1 MIPAK
6 DQMIHLTLMDGMVRG
21 LLLTATNTVAKAAA
35 IHCTSPVA
43 TAALGRSLMGT
54 AMLGAMLKGDE
65 ASVTVTIDGGGPLGR
80 IVCVAD
86 RDSVRGCVDV
96 PTVDMPLR
104 PDGKLAV
111 GMAVGNEGRMSVV
124 KDLGMKTPYVGQVPL
139 FSGEIAEDFA
149 TYYVQS
155 EQKPTLQSLGVLV
168 NGETVL
174 TAGGVLLQPLPGCP
188 DSIISELE
196 LRSPLLADISR
207 ELSYEPM
214 EDLFPKWFD
223 GLKPVVL
230 ETTELTY
237 RCDCSRARMEKA
249 LITLG
254 EEELTRM
261 IQDEQEGAELT
272 CHFCKK
278 TEKFTQHDL
287 LRLLN
292 AATRK

>member
-1 MIPAK
+1 
-6 DQMIHLTLMDGMVRG
+6 
-21 LLLTATNTVAKAAA
+21 
-35 IHCTSPVA
+35 
-43 TAALGRSLMGT
+43 
-54 AMLGAMLKGDE
+54 
-65 ASVTVTIDGGGPLGR
+65 
-80 IVCVAD
+80 
-86 RDSVRGCVDV
+86 
-96 PTVDMPLR
+96 
-104 PDGKLAV
+104 
-111 GMAVGNEGRMSVV
+111 VV
-124 KDLGMKTPYVGQVPL
+124 KDLGMKNPYVGQVPL
-139 FSGEIAEDFA
+139 YSGEIAEDFA

-155 EQKPTLQSLGVLV
+155 EQTPTLQSLGVLV

-174 TAGGVLLQPLPGCP
+174 TAGGVLLQTLPGCP

-196 LRSPLLADISR
+196 LRSPLMADISR

-214 EDLFPKWFD
+214 EDLAAKWFD
-223 GLKPVVL
+223 GLKMVVL
-230 ETTELTY
+230 DRKPLDY
-237 RCDCSRARMEKA
+237 RCNCSRSRMEKA

-287 LRLLN
+287 IRLLN

>member
-1 MIPAK
+1 MMNR
-6 DQMIHLTLMDGMVRG
+6 DEMIHITLMDGMVRG
-21 LLLTATNTVAKAAA
+21 LLLTATNTVAQAAA

-65 ASVTVTIDGGGPLGR
+65 SSVTVTIDGGGPIGR

-86 RDSVRGCVDV
+86 KESVRGCVDV
-96 PTVDMPLR
+96 PNLEMPLR

-111 GMAVGNEGRMSVV
+111 GMAVGREGRMSVV
-124 KDLGMKTPYVGQVPL
+124 KDLGMKNPYVGQVPL
-139 FSGEIAEDFA
+139 YSGEIAEDFA

-155 EQKPTLQSLGVLV
+155 EQTPTLQSLGVLV

-174 TAGGVLLQPLPGCP
+174 TAGGVLLQTLPGCP

-196 LRSPLLADISR
+196 LRSPLMADISR

-214 EDLFPKWFD
+214 EDLAAKWFD
-223 GLKPVVL
+223 GLKMVVL
-230 ETTELTY
+230 DRKPLEY
-237 RCDCSRARMEKA
+237 RCNCSRSRMEKA

-254 EEELTRM
+254 AEELTRM

-287 LRLLN
+287 IRLLN
-292 AATRK
+292 SATRG